1 MLQLWEVRPPRGEPA
16 KWEITFISHT
26 GNLIALLWLWHS
38 EIFLSQVNTEGELT
52 NLEMFETFPD
62 YNETAKVLGGRTGVI
77 PEKLT
82 T

>member
-1 MLQLWEVRPPRGEPA
+1 MLCYDCD
-16 KWEITFISHT
+16 
-26 GNLIALLWLWHS
+26 NLR
-38 EIFLSQVNTEGELT
+38 IFSQVNTEGELT

>member
-1 MLQLWEVRPPRGEPA
+1 MLQLWEVRPPRGETA

-26 GNLIALLWLWHS
+26 GNLIALLWLWQS
-38 EIFLSQVNTEGELT
+38 ENVLSQVNTEGELT